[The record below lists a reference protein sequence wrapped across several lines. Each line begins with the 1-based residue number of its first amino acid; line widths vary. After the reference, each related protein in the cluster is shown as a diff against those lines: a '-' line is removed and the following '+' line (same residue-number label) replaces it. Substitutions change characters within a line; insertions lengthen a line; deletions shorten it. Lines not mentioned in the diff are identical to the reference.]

1 MKNSFAIAA
10 LLLLS
15 CFAAI
20 AQKYTPRE
28 LWPFIYEDFT
38 KGEFIMED
46 GTRVALNAANIA
58 VTDGRLYFI
67 ERDTLKQSVKYAS
80 LARIAGDDYMLVQGR
95 LMKIL
100 RRTEHGAV
108 LFDTPVNHEAMTRS
122 DVGYGMKSSVSAT
135 EKRAIIEGSN
145 GATLSLRLVQQPLE
159 HLKAQK
165 NAGAELVLKPVK
177 YVYLNGGNLMR
188 ALKSDVRQL
197 GWIDKKALDAFW
209 KQNKVKYTDDDS
221 LAALVEF
228 LATQNKED

>member
-1 MKNSFAIAA
+1 MKNSLLIAA
-10 LLLLS
+10 MLLAS
-15 CFAAI
+15 CFVAG
-20 AQKYTPRE
+20 AQKYAPHE
-28 LWPFIYEDFT
+28 QWPFIYEDFA

-46 GTRVALNAANIA
+46 GTRVALDAANIA

-67 ERDTLKQSVKYAS
+67 ERDTLKQSVKLAS
-80 LARIAGDDYMLVQGR
+80 LARIAGDDYMLVHGR

-145 GATLSLRLVQQPLE
+145 GATLSLRMVQQPLE
-159 HLKAQK
+159 YLKAQK
-165 NAGAELVLKPVK
+165 NAGAELALKPVK
-177 YVYLNGGNLMR
+177 YVYLNGGNLSR
-188 ALKSDVRQL
+188 ALKGDVKQF
-197 GWIDKKALDAFW
+197 GWVDKKKLDAFW

-228 LATQNKED
+228 LASQEN